1 MKRDLIWDYK
11 RLYYLVI
18 LDRSKLELYDTVP
31 FPHLTVE
38 GLLLF
43 HMLLIIFNIRT
54 NEQVYKRIIPCT
66 LLTKMWCSCRK
77 ARLHKATLSL
87 ATFFYCFQWHFLG
100 LPPHTIN
107 LEGRENFPKE
117 SNYNIDQFCLYSLK
131 LGLPSRSDFPSLV
144 LQRQG
149 SCDKICFLPFF
160 VSATLQY
167 QCVPNVCDVILLWM

>member
-1 MKRDLIWDYK
+1 
-11 RLYYLVI
+11 
-18 LDRSKLELYDTVP
+18 
-31 FPHLTVE
+31 
-38 GLLLF
+38 
-43 HMLLIIFNIRT
+43 MLLIIFNIRT
-54 NEQVYKRIIPCT
+54 NEQVYKCIIPCT
-66 LLTKMWCSCRK
+66 LLTKMWCFCRK

-131 LGLPSRSDFPSLV
+131 LGLPSRSDFTSLV

-149 SCDKICFLPFF
+149 SCGKICFLPFF

-167 QCVPNVCDVILLWM
+167 QCVPNVCDVILLECRNIFCLITFPQWI